1 MSNVKI
7 VIKNLPQVRSAFKR
21 SPIIMTKNL
30 RKAIQAALITVQRQS
45 IINAPR
51 RTGFLKASHMTRM
64 LSNLSGYV
72 QPTADYAMFVH
83 DGTRF
88 MRARP
93 FLRQAVAEKQNDVD
107 RIFAKAVEDTLEE
120 IARRAS

>member
-1 MSNVKI
+1 MSTVKI
-7 VIKNLPQVRSAFKR
+7 TIKNMGAIRSAFKR
-21 SPIIMTKNL
+21 SPMLMTKNL
-30 RKAIQAALITVQRQS
+30 RKAIQSALIVVQRQS

-51 RTGFLKASHMTRM
+51 RTGFLKASHQQRM

-72 QPTADYAMFVH
+72 QPTANYASFVH

-93 FLRQAVAEKQNDVD
+93 FLRQAVAEKENDID
-107 RIFAKAVEDTLEE
+107 RLFATAVQDTLDE
-120 IARRAS
+120 IARSAS

>member
-1 MSNVKI
+1 MSTVKI
-7 VIKNLPQVRSAFKR
+7 TIKNMGAIQSAFR
-21 SPIIMTKNL
+21 AAPRLMAGNL
-30 RKAIQAALITVQRQS
+30 RKAIETALITVERQS

-51 RTGFLKASHMTRM
+51 RTGFLKASHMHRM
-64 LSNLSGYV
+64 LSNFSGYV
-72 QPTADYAMFVH
+72 QPEANYAMFVH

-93 FLRQAVAEKQNDVD
+93 FLRQAVAEKQNEID
-107 RIFAKAVEDTLEE
+107 RLFAKAVQDTLDD

>member
-1 MSNVKI
+1 MAQVKI
-7 VIKNLPQVRSAFKR
+7 TIKNLPQIRSAFRR
-21 SPIIMTKNL
+21 SPRVMTKNL

-51 RTGFLKASHMTRM
+51 RTGFLKASHQTRM

-72 QPTADYAMFVH
+72 QPTADYAIFVH
-83 DGTRF
+83 EGTRF

-93 FLRQAVAEKQNDVD
+93 FLRQAVAEKEQDID
-107 RIFAKAVEDTLEE
+107 RLFANAVQDTLDE
-120 IARRAS
+120 IGRSAS